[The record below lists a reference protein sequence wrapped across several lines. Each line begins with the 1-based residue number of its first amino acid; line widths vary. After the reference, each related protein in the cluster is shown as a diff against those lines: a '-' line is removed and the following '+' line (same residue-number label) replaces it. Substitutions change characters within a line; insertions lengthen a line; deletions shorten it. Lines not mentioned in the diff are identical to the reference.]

1 MSDNYLI
8 YDGDCPFCANYVRF
22 SALRETV
29 GEFKLI
35 DARDE
40 GAEVRAAR
48 NAGYVIDEGM
58 LLHLNGE
65 FFYGADCLNR
75 LALLST
81 RSTLFNR
88 LTHTLFRKPAVAKF
102 CYPIL
107 KAGRSVTLRLLGVSR
122 MGY

>member
-29 GEFKLI
+29 GNIRLI
-35 DARDE
+35 DARE
-40 GAEVRAAR
+40 NGEEVQAAQ
-48 NAGYVIDEGM
+48 ASGYVIDEGM
-58 LLHLNGE
+58 LLKLDGQ
-65 FFYGADCLNR
+65 FYYGADCLNR

-81 RSTLFNR
+81 RSTVFNR
-88 LTHTLFRKPAVAKF
+88 LTHALFRRPAMARLF
-102 CYPIL
+102 YPIL
-107 KAGRSVTLRLLGVSR
+107 KAGRAVTLRLLGVSR